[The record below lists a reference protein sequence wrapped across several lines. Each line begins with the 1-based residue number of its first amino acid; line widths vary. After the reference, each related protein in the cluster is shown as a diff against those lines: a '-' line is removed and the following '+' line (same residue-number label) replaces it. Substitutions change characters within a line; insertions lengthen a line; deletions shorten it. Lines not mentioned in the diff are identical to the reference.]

1 MARSEVEPVPHLSL
15 QSEKETVLDEVD
27 AMLLQALSEKNSLT
41 EAAREAGVSYRNAW
55 DRIRRAEARS
65 GMKIL
70 ETSTGGRE
78 GGSSRL
84 TKEGQAL
91 LREFR
96 RVKDYLSYALDDREA
111 AGNVRYKLSARNAF
125 DAKVTKIEGGEVTCM
140 VRMLSVSPFR
150 LTSIISRDAV
160 EDLGLREGDIVKAVV
175 KATEVMV
182 AKRLPTK
189 AKGANGGRTD
199 SGRRF
204 GKQLDSQAR
213 SHTHAG
219 SEPEG

>member
-1 MARSEVEPVPHLSL
+1 MARNEVEPVPHLSL
-15 QSEKETVLDEVD
+15 QSEEETVLDEVD
-27 AMLLQALSEKNSLT
+27 AMLLQALAGKNSLT
-41 EAAREAGVSYRNAW
+41 GAAREAGISYRNAW

-65 GMKIL
+65 GVKIL
-70 ETSTGGRE
+70 ESNAGGRE

-84 TKEGQAL
+84 TKDGQAL

-140 VRMLSVSPFR
+140 VRMLTVSPFR
-150 LTSIISRDAV
+150 LTSIISKDAV

-182 AKRLPTK
+182 AKRVPPPMKRDTTR
-189 AKGANGGRTD
+189 GRTE
-199 SGRRF
+199 SRRRF
-204 GKQLDSQAR
+204 LKEQKLPAR
-213 SHTHAG
+213 S
-219 SEPEG
+219 